1 MTTVVTRIVMVRLSF
16 LYVCTLLL
24 AGCAP
29 LGREYVVIKRNADA
43 ELTTTVKGG
52 SSSLW
57 PVSAIARSAHS

>member
-29 LGREYVVIKRNADA
+29 SA
-43 ELTTTVKGG
+43 EST
-52 SSSLW
+52 S
-57 PVSAIARSAHS
+57 